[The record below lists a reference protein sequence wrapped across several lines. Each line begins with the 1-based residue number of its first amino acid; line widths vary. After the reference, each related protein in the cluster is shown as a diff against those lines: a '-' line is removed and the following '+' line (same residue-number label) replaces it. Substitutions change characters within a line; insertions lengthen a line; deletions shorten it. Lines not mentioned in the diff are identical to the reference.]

1 MKFFPEEG
9 YKRFFVIFIYSII
22 GAALVYVVF
31 RYLFPAVLPFLI
43 AFPAA
48 ALLRRP
54 TIAISRHTKMPQKII
69 ASLLAI
75 LFVSLLLGGI
85 AALIWI
91 LASEVGDFAK
101 SIISGET
108 ALLEN
113 LQNILS
119 RISDLVSRL
128 PFSVGENAEMLQS
141 TVTETILDMAKNMI
155 ASLGAKIPEL
165 AGKLVAAIPQA
176 LIFFVVTVLS
186 TVYFCADYD
195 KILRFFHKHMG
206 KRTKEI
212 TGKIFIAAKN
222 TMIKILRS
230 YAVLF
235 LFTFAELLLG
245 FVLLGESY
253 AFLLA
258 LLTALVDS
266 LPVLG
271 TGIILLPL
279 ALYRFFI
286 GDAKAAIGFLVLY
299 IAVTVIRQILEPKIL
314 GNGVGMHPLL
324 MLVSMYVGFKL
335 FSIPGMLLFPI
346 LVMIAKNVVGIFQ
359 TSKKE
364 NSNASP

>member
-1 MKFFPEEG
+1 MKILPEEG
-9 YKRFFVIFIYSII
+9 YKRFFVIILYSII
-22 GAALVYVVF
+22 GISLVYGLF
-31 RYLFPAVLPFLI
+31 RYIFPALLPFLI

-48 ALLRRP
+48 AILRRP
-54 TIAISRHTKMPQKII
+54 TLAIAGHTRMPRKII

-85 AALIWI
+85 AALVWMLTNEI
-91 LASEVGDFAK
+91 GDFAR
-101 SIISGET
+101 SVISGET
-108 ALLEN
+108 ALMEN
-113 LQNILS
+113 LQNMLS
-119 RISDLVSRL
+119 RISGLIDRL
-128 PFSVGENAEMLQS
+128 PFSGGENADALRGA
-141 TVTETILDMAKNMI
+141 VTDMILDMAKNMI
-155 ASLGAKIPEL
+155 SSLGARIPEL
-165 AGKLVAAIPQA
+165 AGKLVSALPQA

-195 KILRFFHKHMG
+195 KILHFLRRHSGNHVRGTMV
-206 KRTKEI
+206 
-212 TGKIFIAAKN
+212 KIRAAAGA
-222 TMIKILRS
+222 TVSGILRS

-245 FVLLGESY
+245 FILLGESY

-271 TGIILLPL
+271 TGIVLLPM

-286 GDAKAAIGFLVLY
+286 GETKAAIGFLILY

-324 MLVSMYVGFKL
+324 MLISMYIGFKL
-335 FSIPGMLLFPI
+335 FSILGMLLLPI
-346 LVMIAKNVVGIFQ
+346 LFIIAKNIIGVFL
-359 TSKKE
+359 TPEKE
-364 NSNASP
+364 NTHAPP